1 MIVSRFPFRGVSI
14 GASLPRLVHG
24 HNSRPATKSEAI
36 KGLRLL
42 LRAFEREFSF
52 ETHPCEWHL
61 TRVDVAMD
69 FLAPTGPDTIYEL
82 ARYVVPD
89 RKKRLLLYG
98 DDGPSL
104 YLQQTFDSP
113 RYSERTIV
121 YVKAPER
128 LRLETRFSSRSLR
141 RSQCSLDLEEFLHL
155 GDVFAADAW
164 RRARRRWEILLWEK
178 SLCAP
183 TPYTAKREAM
193 DEHLAALEEMSYSDL
208 VRLSPWPS
216 KEVRQH
222 VRLLVERGEL
232 RVELKDECSRVFAGV
247 LGMKEFVG
255 WSPD

>member
-1 MIVSRFPFRGVSI
+1 MRVSRFPFRGVSI

-24 HNSRPATKSEAI
+24 HNTRPATESEAI
-36 KGLRLL
+36 TGLRLL
-42 LRAFEREFSF
+42 LRAVEGMFSF
-52 ETHPCEWHL
+52 DVHPWEWHP

-69 FLAPTGPDTIYEL
+69 FLAPAGPNTIYEL

-89 RKKRLLLYG
+89 RKKRLFLYG
-98 DDGPSL
+98 DAVPSL
-104 YLQQTFDSP
+104 YLQQTLDSR

-121 YVKAPER
+121 YLKAPER

-141 RSQCSLDLEEFLHL
+141 RSQCRPVLEEFLHL
-155 GDVFAADAW
+155 GDVLAAEAW
-164 RRARRRWEILLWEK
+164 RRARRRWEILLWER
-178 SLCAP
+178 SLSAP

-232 RVELKDECSRVFAGV
+232 RVHLNDECSRVFAGV